1 MWCKYSFWM
10 NQCLWSMVFS
20 YSVLRGYHF
29 LCPGSGC
36 VGPCLVSDHM
46 VITLTLCALFTGQ
59 HGRMVTGGL
68 GLTICRSRG
77 THGPSWGG
85 GWHGS
90 WCASG
95 GGGGMDMEKNFVYPE
110 RQKRQ
115 FIIII
120 KRKNILPCSWGER
133 DTGDG
138 EMPAQYQRE
147 PGYRDVSAPLISGGW
162 LLL

>member
-90 WCASG
+90 SCASG
-95 GGGGMDMEKNFVYPE
+95 EEVEMEKNL
-110 RQKRQ
+110 KSL
-115 FIIII
+115 II
-120 KRKNILPCSWGER
+120 NLSVLVILMLSGN
-133 DTGDG
+133 
-138 EMPAQYQRE
+138 Q
-147 PGYRDVSAPLISGGW
+147 RDVLPPRYRVFGTNRKLTARPKCW
-162 LLL
+162 A

>member
-95 GGGGMDMEKNFVYPE
+95 GGVEWIWKRILYIQNDKND
-110 RQKRQ
+110 
-115 FIIII
+115 
-120 KRKNILPCSWGER
+120 N
-133 DTGDG
+133 
-138 EMPAQYQRE
+138 
-147 PGYRDVSAPLISGGW
+147 
-162 LLL
+162 LLLLLRGRTFSRAHGVRGTREMGRCRHNIRGSLDTEMSPHR